1 MRNSERNVEGSNWLA
16 LLLEAPRIAL
26 QGEIRAGDQF
36 EAGWLVVKVKWY
48 SYHPEGN
55 TRSRLLLRAYKLL
68 PDEKKIVVNPLL
80 RIGGR
85 GGYFPPL
92 IRHSL

>member
-1 MRNSERNVEGSNWLA
+1 MSNSERNLQGPYWLA
-16 LLLEAPRIAL
+16 LLLEAPRVAL

-55 TRSRLLLRAYKLL
+55 ELYCYALTSCSLMRR
-68 PDEKKIVVNPLL
+68 PLL
-80 RIGGR
+80 
-85 GGYFPPL
+85 
-92 IRHSL
+92 